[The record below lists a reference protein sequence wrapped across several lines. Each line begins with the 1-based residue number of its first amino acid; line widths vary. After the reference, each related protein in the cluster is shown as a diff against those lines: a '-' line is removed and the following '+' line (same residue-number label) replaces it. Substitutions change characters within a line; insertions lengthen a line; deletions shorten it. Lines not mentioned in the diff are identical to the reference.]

1 LVGISE
7 IHDRI
12 AVNVTLKGAEEFR
25 IDAEEVKKIFLG
37 MLKTS
42 DIATTASSSR
52 LPILKTSIT
61 GETTG
66 GGGAKFAVEVNIVL
80 SIPSPFAENRSIDV
94 ILWRGSRSRE
104 EIMRYDPIAKD
115 FVKPTVPIRD
125 RVYEVVRELASQL
138 AADFKKAKEWK

>member
-7 IHDRI
+7 VHDKI
-12 AVNVTLKGAEEFR
+12 TVDIDIKGAEEFR
-25 IDAEEVKKIFLG
+25 IDAEKVKKIFLG
-37 MLKTS
+37 MLKTV
-42 DIATTASSSR
+42 DIATTASGSK
-52 LPILKTSIT
+52 LPMFKTSIS
-61 GETTG
+61 GEATG
-66 GGGAKFAVEVNIVL
+66 GGGAKFTVEVNIVL
-80 SIPSPFAENRSIDV
+80 SIPSPFAENRSINV

-115 FVKPTVPIRD
+115 FVKPSGPIND